1 MPIELAADWQ
11 RAIPQAQL
19 EVIEGAA
26 HVPMVE
32 TPSAFAERLLHFLD
46 GLDDVAGV

>member
-1 MPIELAADWQ
+1 MPVELAADWQ
-11 RAIPQAQL
+11 RAIPQAEL
-19 EVIEGAA
+19 EVIEEAG

-46 GLDDVAGV
+46 GLDDRAGV